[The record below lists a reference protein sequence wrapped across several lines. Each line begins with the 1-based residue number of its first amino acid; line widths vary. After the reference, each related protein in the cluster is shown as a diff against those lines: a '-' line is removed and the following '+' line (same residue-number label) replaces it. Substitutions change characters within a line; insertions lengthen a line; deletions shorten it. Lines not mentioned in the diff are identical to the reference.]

1 MGIFDDA
8 WKMAALKKQCRYCNE
23 PAVKWKGGKYYCA
36 NCYEDIIVQ
45 GHTRQEFSAPPYM
58 KGGGSENSEQKR
70 KRKDRKIKIDKYR
83 MVK

>member
-36 NCYEDIIVQ
+36 DCYEDRVVAKPS
-45 GHTRQEFSAPPYM
+45 HDFLFEVFF
-58 KGGGSENSEQKR
+58 
-70 KRKDRKIKIDKYR
+70 
-83 MVK
+83 